1 MVFVVSW
8 RGFLVREYYD
18 TIHIVFIHTEQCYG
32 SVEKLG
38 AFASMVKYTKD
49 EQEFEELVEN
59 EDFTIVEEIVH
70 VHTEE

>member
-1 MVFVVSW
+1 M
-8 RGFLVREYYD
+8 REYYD

-38 AFASMVKYTKD
+38 AFASMVKYAKD
-49 EQEFEELVEN
+49 GQEYEELVEN